1 MPLLHA
7 STPAG
12 SGDQRGWLRGM
23 LVGAVGGGLVGTV
36 WMLIDN
42 ARRRRAARA
51 QLVESDGREL
61 PDED

>member
-1 MPLLHA
+1 
-7 STPAG
+7 
-12 SGDQRGWLRGM
+12 M